1 MRICNSWQKSI
12 RQWDLQVRRDRQET
26 ATSVATKENRASIVQ
41 HSTLWSSLPTSVTGL
56 GRPILTSHK
65 LQVSDGIAAL
75 HVYSGATSDLAS
87 TSRFA
92 TSILPTLQ
100 IRLRIPIISYI
111 VLRFASFALSTIGTS
126 LTFGTRLLSRTRLM
140 PLTHSLF
147 VWKARTSTTGSTM
160 S

>member
-75 HVYSGATSDLAS
+75 HVYSGATSVSDS

-92 TSILPTLQ
+92 TSILLILQ
-100 IRLRIPIISYI
+100 TRLRILIISYI
-111 VLRFASFALSTIGTS
+111 VLRFDSFAPSTTGTS